1 MEVRML
7 DPITTW
13 QAALGQLQLLV
24 NGANFETFL
33 RDTQGASFD
42 GRTFTISAPNPFIRE
57 ALQTR
62 FPALLRKALGDV
74 LEGAP
79 EVVVTVGRFEA
90 GRPVTALAQPS
101 VSHSRVT
108 PREHAR
114 SVPTY
119 TFDTFVVGEAN
130 RLAHAAARAVSDRP
144 GRDYNPLFLYGGVGL
159 GKTHLLRAIAHDVCQ
174 RGLSALYVSS
184 EKFTNDLIEAIRE
197 SRTDEFRQKY
207 RQLQLLLIDDIQF
220 IATRERTQEEF
231 FHTFN
236 DIHAAG
242 GQIVLSSDR
251 PPKAIAPLEARLRSR
266 FEWGLIADIQP
277 PDLETRIAI
286 LRSKLNGRAHEV
298 PNGVLEVLARKAPN
312 NIRQL
317 EGALNRV
324 LIHAQLVGEPLT
336 PALAAEAIDQL
347 LPEQQRLPVTAD
359 TILQAVC
366 EHFKIPLIALQGKAR
381 DKKHVVPRHFAMYLL
396 REEARLSL
404 PEIGAILGGR
414 DHTTVRHGCEKV
426 RHDLDAIPEASV
438 NLQSV
443 RSLFS

>member
-1 MEVRML
+1 ML
-7 DPITTW
+7 DPTTTW

-24 NGANFETFL
+24 NGGNFETFL
-33 RDTQGASFD
+33 RDTQGLSFD
-42 GRTFTISAPNPFIRE
+42 GRTFTVAAPNPFIRE

-62 FPALLRKALGDV
+62 FHGLLRKALCNVVGGSPD
-74 LEGAP
+74 
-79 EVVVTVGRFEA
+79 VVVAVGRSET
-90 GRPVTALAQPS
+90 RALPAALDRAELVHEHVPS
-101 VSHSRVT
+101 PPHS
-108 PREHAR
+108 PSA
-114 SVPTY
+114 PTY

-130 RLAHAAARAVSDRP
+130 RLAHAAARAVSERP

-159 GKTHLLRAIAHDVCQ
+159 GKTHLLRAIEHAVYR

-184 EKFTNDLIEAIRE
+184 EKFTNDLIESIRE
-197 SRTDEFRQKY
+197 SRTEEFRQKY
-207 RQLQLLLIDDIQF
+207 RQLQVLLIDDIQF

-266 FEWGLIADIQP
+266 FEWGLIADVQP

-286 LRSKLNGRAHEV
+286 LRSKLNGRANDIS
-298 PNGVLEVLARKAPN
+298 NGVLEVLARKAPS

-324 LIHAQLVGEPLT
+324 LIHAQLIGEPLT
-336 PALAAEAIDQL
+336 PALAADAIDRL

-366 EHFKIPLIALQGKAR
+366 EHFKMPLIALQGKAR
-381 DKKHVVPRHFAMYLL
+381 DRKHVVPRHFAMYLL
-396 REEARLSL
+396 REEARMSL

-414 DHTTVRHGCEKV
+414 DHTTVRHGCEKM
-426 RHDLDAIPEASV
+426 RHDLDAVPEASV
-438 NLQSV
+438 ELQSV

>member
-1 MEVRML
+1 ML
-7 DPITTW
+7 DPTTTW

-42 GRTFTISAPNPFIRE
+42 GRTFTVSAPNPFIRE

-62 FPALLRKALGDV
+62 FHGLLRRALGDV
-74 LEGAP
+74 LGGAP
-79 EVVVTVGRFEA
+79 EVVVAVGRGDVSGSVA
-90 GRPVTALAQPS
+90 VLAPPTRVHEQ
-101 VSHSRVT
+101 RVT
-108 PREHAR
+108 PPHSSAH
-114 SVPTY
+114 TY

-159 GKTHLLRAIAHDVCQ
+159 GKTHLLRAIEHDVRQ

-197 SRTDEFRQKY
+197 SRTDEFRHKY
-207 RQLQLLLIDDIQF
+207 RQLQVLLIDDIQF

-236 DIHAAG
+236 DIHASG

-266 FEWGLIADIQP
+266 FEWGLIADVQP

-298 PNGVLEVLARKAPN
+298 PNGVLEVLARKAPS

-324 LIHAQLVGEPLT
+324 LIHSQLIGEPLT
-336 PALAAEAIDQL
+336 PALAVDALDQL

-366 EHFKIPLIALQGKAR
+366 EHFKVPLTALQGKAR

-426 RHDLDAIPEASV
+426 RHDLDVVPETSV
-438 NLQSV
+438 SLQSL

>member
-1 MEVRML
+1 MPEAKS
-7 DPITTW
+7 IW

-24 NGANFETFL
+24 NTGNYETFL
-33 RDTQGASFD
+33 RDAQAVSFD
-42 GRTFTISAPNPFIRE
+42 GRQFTISAPNPFIRE

-62 FPALLRKALGDV
+62 FEGLLRKALGNVLGDTPDV
-74 LEGAP
+74 LVVVGRAGMEPTGMMLGKP
-79 EVVVTVGRFEA
+79 EVVHERA
-90 GRPVTALAQPS
+90 ARAPALHTGPA
-101 VSHSRVT
+101 
-108 PREHAR
+108 
-114 SVPTY
+114 Y

-144 GRDYNPLFLYGGVGL
+144 GQDYNPLFIYGGVGL
-159 GKTHLLRAIAHDVCQ
+159 GKTHLLKAIEAAVN
-174 RGLSALYVSS
+174 RGGHSALYVSS

-197 SRTDEFRQKY
+197 SRTEEFRHKY
-207 RQLQLLLIDDIQF
+207 RQLQILLIDDIQF
-220 IATRERTQEEF
+220 LATRERTQEEF

-251 PPKAIAPLEARLRSR
+251 APKAISPLEARLRSR

-286 LRSKLNGRAHEV
+286 LRSKLNNRAGDV
-298 PNGVLEVLARKAPN
+298 SNDVLEVLARKAPN

-317 EGALNRV
+317 EGALNRA
-324 LIHAQLVGEPLT
+324 LIHAQLLGAPLT
-336 PALAAEAIDQL
+336 PALALDAIERL
-347 LPEQQRLPVTAD
+347 LPDQQRQPITAD

-366 EHFKIPLIALQGKAR
+366 EHFKLPLTALQGKAR
-381 DKKHVVPRHFAMYLL
+381 DKKHVVPRHLAMYLL

-426 RHDLDAIPEASV
+426 RHDLDLLPETSV
-438 NLQSV
+438 DLQSV

>member
-1 MEVRML
+1 MP
-7 DPITTW
+7 DPKSIW

-24 NGANFETFL
+24 NAGNFETFL
-33 RDTQGASFD
+33 RDTDGLSFD
-42 GRTFTISAPNPFIRE
+42 GRLFTVSAPNPFIRE

-62 FPALLRKALGDV
+62 FQSLLRKALGNVLGDPPDV
-74 LEGAP
+74 MVVIGPSDPRSQLQALIPAP
-79 EVVVTVGRFEA
+79 IVRES
-90 GRPVTALAQPS
+90 PVLPVALHTGPS
-101 VSHSRVT
+101 
-108 PREHAR
+108 
-114 SVPTY
+114 Y
-119 TFDTFVVGEAN
+119 TFDSFVVGEGN
-130 RLAHAAARAVSDRP
+130 RLANAAALAVSDRP
-144 GRDYNPLFLYGGVGL
+144 GDAYNPLFIYGGVGL
-159 GKTHLLRAIAHDVCQ
+159 GKTHLLRAIEHAVCL
-174 RGLSALYVSS
+174 RGVSALYVSS

-197 SRTDEFRQKY
+197 NRTEEFRQKY
-207 RQLQLLLIDDIQF
+207 RRLQVLLIDDIQF
-220 IATRERTQEEF
+220 LATRERTQEEF

-251 PPKAIAPLEARLRSR
+251 APKAITPLEARLRSR

-286 LRSKLNGRAHEV
+286 LRSKLAGRANDV
-298 PNGVLEVLARKAPN
+298 PNEVLELLARKAPN

-324 LIHAQLVGEPLT
+324 LIHAQLMGEALT
-336 PALAAEAIDQL
+336 PALAIDAIDHL
-347 LPEQQRLPVTAD
+347 LPDQQRLPITAD

-366 EHFKIPLIALQGKAR
+366 EHFKVPLTALQGKAR
-381 DKKHVVPRHFAMYLL
+381 DRKHVLPRHFAMYLL

-414 DHTTVRHGCEKV
+414 DHTTVRHGCEKM
-426 RHDLDAIPEASV
+426 RHDLDLLPEISV
-438 NLQSV
+438 DLQSV